1 VSLIAYILKF
11 NGQLGTSLKK
21 SKTKDQ
27 TEKRYVKARVGI
39 DQIRRGGIKEIGSLL
54 IN

>member
-1 VSLIAYILKF
+1 M
-11 NGQLGTSLKK
+11 KK

-27 TEKRYVKARVGI
+27 TEKRYMKARVGI